1 MVDIGMTLHS
11 ALHPEL
17 RPHIDSLLELI
28 EGFDTPPSPE
38 EFCNKSGITRDN
50 DRWKSYKWAYDQL
63 ISSQQMTLAGPVY
76 SIPLIDSQVCNN
88 LIIHGEH
95 IAKDGGWARNPCEPE
110 EVQIPEIVLAQR
122 SPATFKMLEG
132 LIRYINVF
140 HAILYQ
146 RVPQS
151 VSSIQFTKYTPETT
165 NQGNWHH
172 DLDSDFTVVV
182 SLNPDLFEGGGTEVI
197 ADPMRTIQIPPL
209 PAGHALIFNGKMIRH
224 RGMEVT
230 KGSRYLLTY
239 WLDSNERAKA

>member
-1 MVDIGMTLHS
+1 MTDLDMNIRA

-17 RPHIDSLLELI
+17 RPHIDNLLELV
-28 EGFDTPPSPE
+28 EGFEVPPSTE
-38 EFCNKSGITRDN
+38 EFTNRLRARPDLVGSYYWAYEKLNKSQRVSMGGSVFT
-50 DRWKSYKWAYDQL
+50 
-63 ISSQQMTLAGPVY
+63 M
-76 SIPLIDSQVCNN
+76 PLLDPQVCNN
-88 LIIHGEH
+88 LIAHGEH
-95 IAKDGGWARNPCEPE
+95 LAKDGGWARNPCEPE
-110 EVQIPEIVLAQR
+110 EFQIPEIVLAQR

-146 RVPQS
+146 RLPQS

-197 ADPMRTIQIPPL
+197 SDPMRTIQIPPL

-239 WLDSNERAKA
+239 WLNSECRE

>member
-1 MVDIGMTLHS
+1 MDDLDMNIRG

-17 RPHIDSLLELI
+17 RPHIDNLIELI
-28 EGFDTPPSPE
+28 EGFDVPPSPE
-38 EFCNKSGITRDN
+38 GFRD
-50 DRWKSYKWAYDQL
+50 R
-63 ISSQQMTLAGPVY
+63 LASKVGF
-76 SIPLIDSQVCNN
+76 IDSYLWAHDRLYQSRRMAYGGFVFSVPLLDPHVCNN
-88 LIIHGEH
+88 LISHGEH
-95 IAKDGGWARNPCEPE
+95 LAKDGGWARNPCEPE
-110 EVQIPEIVLAQR
+110 EFQIPEIVLSQR

-132 LIRYINVF
+132 VIRYLNVF

-151 VSSIQFTKYTPETT
+151 VSSIQFTKYTPEAT

-172 DLDSDFTVVV
+172 DLDSDFTAVV

-197 ADPMRTIQIPPL
+197 ADPMRTIKIPPL

-230 KGSRYLLTY
+230 KGARYLLTY
-239 WLDSNERAKA
+239 WLNSECK

>member
-1 MVDIGMTLHS
+1 MGDLDMNIRG
-11 ALHPEL
+11 ALHPWINQDIANLVEL
-17 RPHIDSLLELI
+17 VETF
-28 EGFDTPPSPE
+28 ECPPSPE
-38 EFCNKSGITRDN
+38 EFISLLKERPDLSD
-50 DRWKSYKWAYDQL
+50 SYHWAL
-63 ISSQQMTLAGPVY
+63 EMLKASSIQCMGGMIY
-76 SIPLIDSQVCNN
+76 SIPLLDPQVCSN
-88 LIIHGEH
+88 LIAHGEH
-95 IAKDGGWARNPCEPE
+95 LAKDGGWARNPCEPE
-110 EVQIPEIVLAQR
+110 EFQIPEIVLAKR
-122 SPATFKMLEG
+122 SPATFKVLEG

-182 SLNPDLFEGGGTEVI
+182 SLNPELFEGGGTEVI
-197 ADPMRTIQIPPL
+197 ADPMRTITIPPL

-239 WLDSNERAKA
+239 WLNSECR